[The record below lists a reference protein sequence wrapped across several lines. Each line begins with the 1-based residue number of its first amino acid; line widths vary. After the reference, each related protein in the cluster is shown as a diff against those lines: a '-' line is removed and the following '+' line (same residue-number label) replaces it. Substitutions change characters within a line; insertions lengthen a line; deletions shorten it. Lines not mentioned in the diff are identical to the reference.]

1 MLLFDRSIEAELLAN
16 QNIELGVVG
25 LPQGEERA
33 NILFWEGYGVAS
45 TSAYPRTAANLLT
58 FYTGEPGAEVWVN
71 TSLPTVL
78 SVAESSGLSTD
89 PIASVWI
96 NELNFVVPRAYTFTP
111 YWNEAGVPAPGCCPY
126 RLPSW
131 KRRRH
136 QRLDDPG
143 GTGRADCPGCP
154 AGELIIT
161 INIIH

>member
-58 FYTGEPGAEVWVN
+58 FYTGEPGNEVWVN

-89 PIASVWI
+89 PVASVWI

-111 YWNEAGVPAPGCCPY
+111 YWDEAGVPA
-126 RLPSW
+126 LAAALQTAILEKNADISALMT
-131 KRRRH
+131 
-136 QRLDDPG
+136 QAALDAQTALD
-143 GTGRADCPGCP
+143 ALL
-154 AGELIIT
+154 E
-161 INIIH
+161 N